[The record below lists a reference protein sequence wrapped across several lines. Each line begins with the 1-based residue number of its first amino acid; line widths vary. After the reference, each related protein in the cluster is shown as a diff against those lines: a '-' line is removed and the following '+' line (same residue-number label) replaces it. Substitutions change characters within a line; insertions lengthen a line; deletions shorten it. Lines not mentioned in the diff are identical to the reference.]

1 MDPGSGYG
9 PDSIFSAP
17 AAQSRKRGPPPLERG
32 VFVSKKIPRKPLTAK
47 RLKNQILNVVCN
59 PFNLIV
65 LICLVILICLVAVP
79 LASVFKTTFTL
90 AKAEARRA
98 GGEVGQFTL
107 YYWQYLFASKLSA
120 ATLWKPLSHSLII
133 AFFTCALAV
142 PFGSALAWL
151 MVRSDMPGKGVLS
164 LLIMVPYMIPSWCK
178 SMAWLSVFRN
188 TRGGSPGFLAGLG
201 LNVPDWLAY
210 GPVAIIMVMV
220 LHYYAYSYI
229 MVSGTLRSI
238 NSELE
243 EMGEIQGANK
253 FQIIRSIT
261 LPLVLPAVLSGL
273 IMTLSKALGAYGV
286 PANLGTRIGY
296 FTLSTRMY
304 DALGSGTKG
313 IGYAMALLM
322 VFMASG
328 CIWANKVL
336 TGSRKS
342 YATIGGKG
350 SRSNLLHLGK
360 AKLPLMIFLVV
371 FLFLALVLPMV
382 ILVMESFQVTT
393 GGGYGLENLTL
404 YNWIG
409 DLSQAREHTYYPGV
423 FKNPDF
429 LSALW
434 NTIRLTVLSS
444 VITAFF
450 GQFFGYVGTRGRN
463 RWYGGLTEQL
473 VFIPYLIP
481 SIAFGAIFLGMFS
494 VPHGPIPSLYGTF
507 ALVVLVSVVKHF
519 PFASRSGMANMMQIS
534 VELEEAADVA
544 GASFWQRILKIV
556 LPLSKNGFL
565 SGMMLVFITIA
576 KELDVI
582 ALLMTPS
589 TRTLSYLAFIYS
601 ADALPQMADAISI
614 CMVVFIMVSYLIA
627 NKVFHADISKSM
639 G

>member
-1 MDPGSGYG
+1 VSGS
-9 PDSIFSAP
+9 A
-17 AAQSRKRGPPPLERG
+17 SRKPVTGR
-32 VFVSKKIPRKPLTAK
+32 
-47 RLKNQILNVVCN
+47 RLKNQLLNVVTN
-59 PFNLIV
+59 PFNMIV
-65 LICLVILICLVAVP
+65 LISLVILICLVAVP
-79 LASVFKTTFTL
+79 LVDVLKTTFTL
-90 AKAEARRA
+90 AKQEARRT
-98 GGEVGQFTL
+98 GGEIGSMTL
-107 YYWQYLFASKLSA
+107 YYWKYLFASNMSA
-120 ATLWKPLSHSLII
+120 ATLWRPLSHSLVIS
-133 AFFTCALAV
+133 FFTCIIAV
-142 PFGSALAWL
+142 PFGSIMAWL
-151 MVRSDMPGKGVLS
+151 MVRSDLPGKKILS
-164 LLIMVPYMIPSWCK
+164 ILIIVPYMIPSWCK
-178 SMAWLSVFRN
+178 SMAWLAVFRN
-188 TRGGSPGFLAGLG
+188 SRGGSPGFLEGLG
-201 LNVPDWLAY
+201 IAVPDWLAY

-229 MVSGTLRSI
+229 MVSGTLQTI

-253 FQIIRSIT
+253 IQIIKSIT

-273 IMTLSKALGAYGV
+273 IMTLSKTLGAYGV
-286 PANLGTRIGY
+286 PANLGLRIGY

-304 DALGSGTKG
+304 DALNAGTKG

-328 CIWANKVL
+328 CIFANRLL

-350 SRSNLLHLGK
+350 NRSNLLRLGK
-360 AKLPLMIFLVV
+360 ARVPLTIFLVA
-371 FLFLALVLPMV
+371 FLVIALFVPMLILVL
-382 ILVMESFQVTT
+382 ESFQIST
-393 GGGYGLENLTL
+393 GSGYGPENLTL

-409 DLSQAREHTYYPGV
+409 DLANAPKDNINFPGI
-423 FKNPDF
+423 FKNPEF
-429 LSALW
+429 GKALW
-434 NTIRLTVLSS
+434 NTVRLTVIASL
-444 VITAFF
+444 ITAFC
-450 GQFFGYVGTRGRN
+450 GQFFGYVSTRGRGK
-463 RWYGGLTEQL
+463 WYGALVEQL
-473 VFIPYLIP
+473 VFVPYLIP

-494 VPHGPIPSLYGTF
+494 VKRGIIPSLYGTF

-534 VELEEAADVA
+534 VELEEAADIA
-544 GASFWQRILKIV
+544 GASFWRRIWKIV
-556 LPLSKNGFL
+556 LPLSKNGFM

-589 TRTLSYLAFIYS
+589 TRTLSYLAFVYS

-614 CMVVFIMVSYLIA
+614 CMVVFIMLSYLIA